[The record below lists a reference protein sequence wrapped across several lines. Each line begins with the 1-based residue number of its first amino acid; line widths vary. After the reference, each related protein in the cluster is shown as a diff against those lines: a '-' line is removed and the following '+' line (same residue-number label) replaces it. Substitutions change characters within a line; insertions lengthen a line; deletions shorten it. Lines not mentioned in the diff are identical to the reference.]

1 MNEPTLSDVEFI
13 LARAFSMEQ
22 YNTTAEARWAILRK
36 LNEIYRRGQ
45 SESLALLRD
54 LADLQNGPPLA
65 STRKEWDEVMAR
77 VDTQLDGN
85 SDGLQSTPK
94 LPKFTY

>member
-1 MNEPTLSDVEFI
+1 MNQPTLSDVDFI

-45 SESLALLRD
+45 LA
-54 LADLQNGPPLA
+54 
-65 STRKEWDEVMAR
+65 
-77 VDTQLDGN
+77 GN
-85 SDGLQSTPK
+85 SGELVNETS
-94 LPKFTY
+94 